1 MKATLSLPFLLLAA
15 AVAASSIPADRTF
28 HESSEVSL
36 VEVPVNVLGH
46 DGKPIRDLTVGDFEV
61 EDEGRAAKVSAFDV
75 VDLKKN
81 TLASDLPE
89 SLPEAARRHFLFL
102 FDFSFATPNE
112 VVHSR
117 RAALEFVE
125 NQMGPED
132 RAAVATT
139 SVETGPKL
147 LVNFTADRK
156 QLAAAIRLLGLPNPA
171 DQVRDPLAFAFIIP
185 GNPHI
190 MDFIQSGGESV
201 ESSKAALEGEIA
213 ATVKLYSVMAQK
225 TADEYS
231 VTRVTRHL
239 GEMGGLATALDTVQG
254 TKRIIYFSEGFDA
267 RLLFGN
273 LSRTPSGATSD
284 NDAMMRGGFWA
295 IDVEKRYVNSALEDQ
310 VSNTMALFRRSDCVV
325 YAVDIARLRT
335 DGDVAMG
342 QASEGQESLFLF
354 ANETGGEVIRSGND
368 LSNSL
373 ARINEKT
380 SVTYVLSFSPTV
392 QLGEGKFHRLKVK
405 VRRKG
410 ARVSARAGYY
420 EARGFHTLT
429 PLERSLAAADVINSG
444 RPGGDIP
451 IRALAVAFDDA
462 ALARVPVLIQIPG
475 KQLSEG
481 DSAEKLQMGI
491 YVYVTDEQG
500 SLADFFSRNISFDM
514 AKEGGRLASGDFR
527 YYGICHLLPG
537 RYRVRAYVRDE
548 KTGRYG
554 FTTSALEVPEAGGA
568 QLRALPPLFVSDG
581 GHGMN
586 VRDAALASS
595 NSAELFEVQGT
606 PFVPRVDPSLVA
618 GVGSRVC
625 LMVYR
630 PGAAPGSS
638 FSIDAEIVDAG
649 GRKRAPARVALI
661 GKSRRDS
668 GGLEKVLLD
677 FNAGDLP
684 PGDYSLRITVRD
696 AGPHDQSSSSEA
708 RFTVS

>member
-1 MKATLSLPFLLLAA
+1 MKATLFLPFLLAA
-15 AVAASSIPADRTF
+15 AVTASDIPKDRTF
-28 HESSEVSL
+28 HESSDVSL
-36 VEVPVNVLGH
+36 VEVPVNVIGH
-46 DGKPIRDLTVGDFEV
+46 DGKPIRDLTMEDFEV
-61 EDEGRAAKVSAFDV
+61 EDEGRPAKISAFDV

-81 TLASDLPE
+81 ALASDLPE
-89 SLPEAARRHFLFL
+89 SLPEAGRRHFLFL
-102 FDFSFATPNE
+102 FDFSYATPNE

-117 RAALEFVE
+117 RAAMEFVE

-132 RAAVATT
+132 RAAVAMT
-139 SVETGPKL
+139 SVETGPRL

-156 QLAAAIRLLGLPNPA
+156 QLVAAIKFLGLPNPA
-171 DQVRDPLAFAFIIP
+171 DQARDPLSFAFVVP
-185 GNPHI
+185 GDPHV
-190 MDFIQSGGESV
+190 MDFIQSGGESE
-201 ESSKAALEGEIA
+201 ESSKAALAGEIA
-213 ATVKLYSVMAQK
+213 ATVKLYSVLAQK

-239 GEMGGLATALDTVQG
+239 GEMASLATALDTVQG

-267 RLLFGN
+267 RLLFGS

-295 IDVEKRYVNSALEDQ
+295 IDVEKRYVNGALEDQ
-310 VSNTMALFRRSDCVV
+310 LNNTMTLFRRSDCVV

-342 QASEGQESLFLF
+342 QATEGQESLFLF

-368 LSNSL
+368 LSSSL

-392 QLGEGKFHRLKVK
+392 QLGDGKFHRLKVK

-462 ALARVPVLIQIPG
+462 ALARVPVLVQIPG

-481 DSAEKLQMGI
+481 DTAEKLQMGI

-500 SLADFFSRNISFDM
+500 SLADYFSRNISFDM

-537 RYRVRAYVRDE
+537 RYRIRAYVRDE
-548 KTGRYG
+548 NTGRYG
-554 FTTSALEVPEAGGA
+554 FTTSPLEVPEAGGA
-568 QLRALPPLFVSDG
+568 RMRALPPLFVSDG
-581 GHGMN
+581 GRGMN

-595 NSAELFEVQGT
+595 NATEPFEVQGT
-606 PFVPRVDPSLVA
+606 PFVPRVDPSLVN

-696 AGPHDQSSSSEA
+696 AGLHDQSSSSEA

>member
-1 MKATLSLPFLLLAA
+1 MKAILSLPFLLAA
-15 AVAASSIPADRTF
+15 AVTASTIPADRTF
-28 HESSEVSL
+28 HESSDVSL
-36 VEVPVNVLGH
+36 VEVPVNVIGH
-46 DGKPIRDLTVGDFEV
+46 DGKPIRDLTLEDFEV
-61 EDEGRAAKVSAFDV
+61 EDEGHTAKVSAFDV
-75 VDLKKN
+75 VDLRKN
-81 TLASDLPE
+81 ALASDLPE

-117 RAALEFVE
+117 RAAMDFVQ

-139 SVETGPKL
+139 SVETGPRL

-156 QLAAAIRLLGLPNPA
+156 QLAAAIKMLGLPNTA

-190 MDFIQSGGESV
+190 MDFIQSGGESQ
-201 ESSKAALEGEIA
+201 ESSKAALEGELA

-239 GEMGGLATALDTVQG
+239 GEMGSLATALDTVQG

-267 RLLFGN
+267 RLLFGS
-273 LSRTPSGATSD
+273 LTRTPTGATSD

-295 IDVEKRYVNSALEDQ
+295 IDVEKRYVNSALEEQ
-310 VSNTMALFRRSDCVV
+310 VNNTMTLFRRSDCVV

-342 QASEGQESLFLF
+342 QATEGQESLFLF
-354 ANETGGEVIRSGND
+354 ANQTGGEVIRSGND
-368 LSNSL
+368 LSSSL

-429 PLERSLAAADVINSG
+429 PLERSLAAADVINAG

-462 ALARVPVLIQIPG
+462 ALARVPVLVQIPG

-500 SLADFFSRNISFDM
+500 SLADYFSRSISFDM

-537 RYRVRAYVRDE
+537 RYHVRAYVRDE
-548 KTGRYG
+548 NTGRYG
-554 FTTSALEVPEAGGA
+554 FTTSSLEVPEAGGA
-568 QLRALPPLFVSDG
+568 QLRALPPLFVSDS

-586 VRDAALASS
+586 VRDAALASP
-595 NSAELFEVQGT
+595 NAAEPFEVQGT
-606 PFVPRVDPSLVA
+606 PFVPRVDPALVA

-630 PGAAPGSS
+630 PGAAPGST

-696 AGPHDQSSSSEA
+696 PGPQDHSSSSEA

>member
-1 MKATLSLPFLLLAA
+1 MKAILSLPFLLAA
-15 AVAASSIPADRTF
+15 AVTASTIPADRTF
-28 HESSEVSL
+28 HESSDVSL
-36 VEVPVNVLGH
+36 VEVPVNVIGH
-46 DGKPIRDLTVGDFEV
+46 DGKPIRDLTLEDFEV
-61 EDEGRAAKVSAFDV
+61 EDEGHTAKVSAFDV
-75 VDLKKN
+75 VDLRKN
-81 TLASDLPE
+81 ALASDLPE

-117 RAALEFVE
+117 RAAMDFVQ

-139 SVETGPKL
+139 SVETGPRL

-156 QLAAAIRLLGLPNPA
+156 QLAAAIKMLGLPNTA

-190 MDFIQSGGESV
+190 MDFIQSGGESQ
-201 ESSKAALEGEIA
+201 ESSKAALEGELA

-239 GEMGGLATALDTVQG
+239 GEMGSLATALDTVQG

-267 RLLFGN
+267 RLLFGS
-273 LSRTPSGATSD
+273 LTRTPTGATSD

-295 IDVEKRYVNSALEDQ
+295 IDVEKRYVNSALEEQ
-310 VSNTMALFRRSDCVV
+310 VNNTMTLFRRSDCVV

-342 QASEGQESLFLF
+342 QATEGQESLFLF
-354 ANETGGEVIRSGND
+354 ANQTGGEVIRSGND
-368 LSNSL
+368 LSSSL

-429 PLERSLAAADVINSG
+429 PLERSLAAADVINAG

-462 ALARVPVLIQIPG
+462 ALARVPVLVQIPG

-500 SLADFFSRNISFDM
+500 SLADYFSRSISFDM

-537 RYRVRAYVRDE
+537 RYHVRAYVRDE
-548 KTGRYG
+548 NTGRYG
-554 FTTSALEVPEAGGA
+554 FTTSSLEVPEAGGA
-568 QLRALPPLFVSDG
+568 QLRALPPLFVSDS

-586 VRDAALASS
+586 VRDAALASP
-595 NSAELFEVQGT
+595 NAAEPFEVQGT
-606 PFVPRVDPSLVA
+606 PFVPRVDPALVA

-630 PGAAPGSS
+630 PGAAPGST